1 MKKDVIKSL
10 IAIKQSEVPFDVI
23 GRDVTL
29 PINRKKIITV
39 PGVRRCGKSTL
50 MEIAINELVES
61 GVSVEHILWL
71 GFDDERLKNMTS
83 DELDD
88 VIVSYMEMYP
98 DIPMKDVYM
107 FFDEIQL
114 IKDWEYFVLRVYK
127 SYCKNIYVCGSNA
140 TMLSTELS
148 SALRGYPLEYETYP
162 LSFNEY
168 CRFRGIPTKGF
179 LEQDK
184 ARLRTAF
191 EAYNMESAFPEIVL
205 TSSKS
210 EQTKL
215 LQGYFDTMLLKDL
228 VEHYRISNIGVVRYF
243 VKRIMANLTQPTS
256 INAIYKDIKSQG
268 LKVSKDDLYLWAN
281 YICDIFMFIRISR
294 YDRSLIKEQ
303 KSLDKYYCIDNG
315 LRGAV
320 LMPQSNDDGKGLE
333 NVVLLQLNRIK
344 QPSDKIT
351 YYQGEKECDF
361 VLQRNESVI
370 QLIQV
375 TWNMTDEG
383 IRSREI
389 NGILE
394 ASKATGCDKLFV
406 ITKEE
411 ECLIEID
418 GKQIQVLPAWKWLLS
433 SAEYGVSRE

>member
-1 MKKDVIKSL
+1 MRKDVIKSI
-10 IAIKQSEVPFDVI
+10 IAIKQSEIPFDVI
-23 GRDVTL
+23 ERDISL

-39 PGVRRCGKSTL
+39 PGVRRCGKSTM
-50 MEIAINELVES
+50 MEIAINELVAS
-61 GVSVEHILWL
+61 GISPERILWL
-71 GFDDERLKNMTS
+71 GFDDERLKNMNA

-88 VIVSYMEMYP
+88 VIISYMEMYP
-98 DIPMKDVYM
+98 NIPIKEIYM

-114 IKDWEYFVLRVYK
+114 IKDWEFFILRVFK

-162 LSFNEY
+162 LSFHEY
-168 CRFRGIPTKGF
+168 CRFKNIPTKGF

-205 TSSKS
+205 TTSKS

-243 VKRIMANLTQPTS
+243 VKRIMANLTKPTS

-268 LKVSKDDLYLWAN
+268 LKVSKDDLYLWAD

-303 KSLDKYYCIDNG
+303 KSLEKYYCIDNG

-320 LMPQSNDDGKGLE
+320 LMPQSNDNGKSLE
-333 NVVLLQLNRIK
+333 NIVLLQLNRTK

-351 YYQGEKECDF
+351 YYQGDKECDF
-361 VLQRNESVI
+361 VLQRNENVI

-375 TWNMTDEG
+375 TWDMTDENM
-383 IRSREI
+383 RTREV

-394 ASKATGCDKLFV
+394 ASQVTGCNKLF
-406 ITKEE
+406 ILTKEE
-411 ECLIEID
+411 ENLIEIE
-418 GKQIQVLPAWKWLLS
+418 GKQIHVLPVWKWLLS
-433 SAEYGVSRE
+433 SVS

>member
-10 IAIKQSEVPFDVI
+10 IAIKQSEIPFDVI
-23 GRDVTL
+23 GRDIAL
-29 PINRKKIITV
+29 PINRKKIITI

-61 GVSVEHILWL
+61 GVSVERILWL

-98 DIPMKDVYM
+98 DIPIKEVYM

-127 SYCKNIYVCGSNA
+127 SYCKNIFVCGSNA

-168 CRFRGIPTKGF
+168 CRFKGIPTKGF

-215 LQGYFDTMLLKDL
+215 LQGYFDTMLLKDV
-228 VEHYRISNIGVVRYF
+228 VEHYRISNLGVVRYF
-243 VKRIMANLTQPTS
+243 VKRIMANLTKPTS

-294 YDRSLIKEQ
+294 YDRSLVKEQ

-320 LMPQSNDDGKGLE
+320 LIPQSNDNGKGLE
-333 NVVLLQLNRIK
+333 NIVLLQLNRIK

-351 YYQGEKECDF
+351 YYQGDKECDF
-361 VLQRNESVI
+361 VHQRNESVI
-370 QLIQV
+370 LLIQV
-375 TWNMTDEG
+375 TWDMTDEST
-383 IRSREI
+383 RAREI
-389 NGILE
+389 SGILE
-394 ASKATGCDKLFV
+394 ASQVTGCDNLLI

-411 ECLIEID
+411 ECMIEIE
-418 GKQIQVLPAWKWLLS
+418 GKRIQVLPAWKWLLTPV
-433 SAEYGVSRE
+433 E

>member
-1 MKKDVIKSL
+1 MRKDVIKSL
-10 IAIKQSEVPFDVI
+10 IAIKQSEIPFDVI
-23 GRDVTL
+23 GRDIAL
-29 PINRKKIITV
+29 PLNQKKIITV

-61 GVSVEHILWL
+61 GVSVERILWL

-98 DIPMKDVYM
+98 DILIKDVYM

-210 EQTKL
+210 EQIKL

-243 VKRIMANLTQPTS
+243 VKRIMANLTKPTS

-320 LMPQSNDDGKGLE
+320 LMPQSNDNGKGLE

-370 QLIQV
+370 QLFQV
-375 TWNMTDEG
+375 TWDMTDENT
-383 IRSREI
+383 REREV

-394 ASKATGCDKLFV
+394 ASQITGCDKLFI

-411 ECLIEID
+411 ECLMEVE

-433 SAEYGVSRE
+433 SAD

>member
-1 MKKDVIKSL
+1 MKKDVVKSL
-10 IAIKQSEVPFDVI
+10 IAIKQSEIPFDVI
-23 GRDVTL
+23 GRDIAL
-29 PINRKKIITV
+29 PINRKKIITI

-61 GVSVEHILWL
+61 GVSVERILWL

-98 DIPMKDVYM
+98 DIPIKEVYM

-127 SYCKNIYVCGSNA
+127 SYCKNIFVCGSNA

-168 CRFRGIPTKGF
+168 CRFKGIPTKGF

-243 VKRIMANLTQPTS
+243 VKRIMANLTKPTS

-294 YDRSLIKEQ
+294 YDRSLVKEQ

-320 LMPQSNDDGKGLE
+320 LIPQSNDNGKGLE
-333 NVVLLQLNRIK
+333 NIVLLQLNRIK

-351 YYQGEKECDF
+351 YYQGDKECDF
-361 VLQRNESVI
+361 VHQRNESVI
-370 QLIQV
+370 LLIQV
-375 TWNMTDEG
+375 TWDMTDEST
-383 IRSREI
+383 RAREI
-389 NGILE
+389 SGILE
-394 ASKATGCDKLFV
+394 ASQVTGCDNLLI

-411 ECLIEID
+411 ECMIEIE
-418 GKQIQVLPAWKWLLS
+418 GKRIQVLPAWKWLLTPV
-433 SAEYGVSRE
+433 E

>member
-1 MKKDVIKSL
+1 MRKDVIKSL
-10 IAIKQSEVPFDVI
+10 IAIKQSEIPFDVI
-23 GRDVTL
+23 ERDISL

-39 PGVRRCGKSTL
+39 PGVRRCGKSTM
-50 MEIAINELVES
+50 MEIAINELVAS
-61 GVSVEHILWL
+61 GISPERILWL
-71 GFDDERLKNMTS
+71 GFDDERLKNMNA

-88 VIVSYMEMYP
+88 VIISYMEMYP
-98 DIPMKDVYM
+98 NIPIKEIYM

-114 IKDWEYFVLRVYK
+114 IKDWEFFILRVFK

-162 LSFNEY
+162 LSFHEY
-168 CRFRGIPTKGF
+168 CRFKNIPTKGF

-205 TSSKS
+205 STSKS

-243 VKRIMANLTQPTS
+243 VKRIMANLTKPTS

-268 LKVSKDDLYLWAN
+268 LKVSKDDLYLWAD

-320 LMPQSNDDGKGLE
+320 LMPQSNDNGKSLE
-333 NVVLLQLNRIK
+333 NIVLLQLNRTK

-351 YYQGEKECDF
+351 YYQGDKECDF
-361 VLQRNESVI
+361 VLQRNENVI

-375 TWNMTDEG
+375 TWDMTDENT
-383 IRSREI
+383 RTREV

-394 ASKATGCDKLFV
+394 ASQVTGCNKLF
-406 ITKEE
+406 ILTKEE
-411 ECLIEID
+411 ENLIEIK
-418 GKQIQVLPAWKWLLS
+418 GKQIHVLPVWKWLLS
-433 SAEYGVSRE
+433 SVS

>member
-1 MKKDVIKSL
+1 
-10 IAIKQSEVPFDVI
+10 
-23 GRDVTL
+23 
-29 PINRKKIITV
+29 
-39 PGVRRCGKSTL
+39 
-50 MEIAINELVES
+50 
-61 GVSVEHILWL
+61 
-71 GFDDERLKNMTS
+71 MTS
-83 DELDD
+83 DDLDD

-98 DIPMKDVYM
+98 DIPIKDVYM

-168 CRFRGIPTKGF
+168 CRFREIPTKGF

-210 EQTKL
+210 EQIKL

-243 VKRIMANLTQPTS
+243 VKRIMANLTKPTS

-320 LMPQSNDDGKGLE
+320 LMPQSNDNGKGLE

-370 QLIQV
+370 QLFQV
-375 TWNMTDEG
+375 TWDMTDENT
-383 IRSREI
+383 REREV

-394 ASKATGCDKLFV
+394 ASQITGCDKLFI

-411 ECLIEID
+411 ECLMEVE

-433 SAEYGVSRE
+433 SAD

>member
-1 MKKDVIKSL
+1 M
-10 IAIKQSEVPFDVI
+10 
-23 GRDVTL
+23 
-29 PINRKKIITV
+29 
-39 PGVRRCGKSTL
+39 
-50 MEIAINELVES
+50 
-61 GVSVEHILWL
+61 SVERILWL

-98 DIPMKDVYM
+98 DIPIKEVYM

-127 SYCKNIYVCGSNA
+127 SYCKNIFVCGSNA

-168 CRFRGIPTKGF
+168 CRFKGIPTKGF

-243 VKRIMANLTQPTS
+243 VKRIMANLTKPTS

-294 YDRSLIKEQ
+294 YDRSLVKEQ

-315 LRGAV
+315 LRGTV
-320 LMPQSNDDGKGLE
+320 LIPQSNDNGKGLE
-333 NVVLLQLNRIK
+333 NIVLLQLNRIK

-351 YYQGEKECDF
+351 YYQGDKECDF
-361 VLQRNESVI
+361 VHQRNESVI
-370 QLIQV
+370 LLIQV
-375 TWNMTDEG
+375 TWDMTDEST
-383 IRSREI
+383 RAREI
-389 NGILE
+389 SGILE
-394 ASKATGCDKLFV
+394 ASQVTGCDNLLI

-411 ECLIEID
+411 ECMIEIE
-418 GKQIQVLPAWKWLLS
+418 GKRIQVLPAWKWLLTPV
-433 SAEYGVSRE
+433 E

>member
-1 MKKDVIKSL
+1 MKKDVVKSL
-10 IAIKQSEVPFDVI
+10 IAIKQSEIPFDVI
-23 GRDVTL
+23 GRDIAL
-29 PINRKKIITV
+29 PINRKKIITI

-61 GVSVEHILWL
+61 GVSVERILWL

-98 DIPMKDVYM
+98 DIPIKEVYM

-127 SYCKNIYVCGSNA
+127 SYCKNIFVCGSNA

-168 CRFRGIPTKGF
+168 CRFKGIPTKGF

-191 EAYNMESAFPEIVL
+191 EAYNMESDFPEIVL
-205 TSSKS
+205 TSSKL

-243 VKRIMANLTQPTS
+243 VKRIMANLTKPTS

-294 YDRSLIKEQ
+294 YDRSLVKEQ

-320 LMPQSNDDGKGLE
+320 LMPQSNDNGKGLE
-333 NVVLLQLNRIK
+333 NIVLLQLNRIK

-351 YYQGEKECDF
+351 YYQGDKECDF
-361 VLQRNESVI
+361 VHQRNESVI
-370 QLIQV
+370 LLIQV
-375 TWNMTDEG
+375 TWDMTDEST
-383 IRSREI
+383 RAREI
-389 NGILE
+389 SGILE
-394 ASKATGCDKLFV
+394 ASQVTGCDNLLI

-411 ECLIEID
+411 ECMIEIE
-418 GKQIQVLPAWKWLLS
+418 GKRIQVLPAWKWLLTPV
-433 SAEYGVSRE
+433 E

>member
-1 MKKDVIKSL
+1 MKKDVVKSL
-10 IAIKQSEVPFDVI
+10 IAIKQSEIPFDVI
-23 GRDVTL
+23 GRDIAL
-29 PINRKKIITV
+29 PINRKKIITI

-61 GVSVEHILWL
+61 GVSVERILWL
-71 GFDDERLKNMTS
+71 GFVDERLKNMTS

-98 DIPMKDVYM
+98 DIPIKEVYM

-127 SYCKNIYVCGSNA
+127 SYCKNIFVCGSNA

-168 CRFRGIPTKGF
+168 CRFKGIPTKGF

-243 VKRIMANLTQPTS
+243 VKRIMANLTKPTS

-294 YDRSLIKEQ
+294 YDRSLVKEQ

-320 LMPQSNDDGKGLE
+320 LMPQSNDNGKGLE
-333 NVVLLQLNRIK
+333 NIVLLQLNRIK

-351 YYQGEKECDF
+351 YYQGDKECDF
-361 VLQRNESVI
+361 VHQRNESVI
-370 QLIQV
+370 LLIQV
-375 TWNMTDEG
+375 TWDMTDEST
-383 IRSREI
+383 RAREI
-389 NGILE
+389 SGILE
-394 ASKATGCDKLFV
+394 ASQVTGCDNLLI

-411 ECLIEID
+411 ECMIEIE
-418 GKQIQVLPAWKWLLS
+418 GKRIQVLPAWKWLLTPV
-433 SAEYGVSRE
+433 E

>member
-1 MKKDVIKSL
+1 MRKDVIKSL
-10 IAIKQSEVPFDVI
+10 IAIKQSEIPFDVI
-23 GRDVTL
+23 ERDISL

-39 PGVRRCGKSTL
+39 PGVRRCGKSTM
-50 MEIAINELVES
+50 MEIAINELVAS
-61 GVSVEHILWL
+61 GISPERILWL
-71 GFDDERLKNMTS
+71 GFDDERLKNMNA

-88 VIVSYMEMYP
+88 VIISYMEMYP
-98 DIPMKDVYM
+98 NIPIKEIYM

-114 IKDWEYFVLRVYK
+114 IKDWEFFILRVFK

-162 LSFNEY
+162 LSFHEY
-168 CRFRGIPTKGF
+168 CRFKNIPTKGF

-205 TSSKS
+205 STSKS

-243 VKRIMANLTQPTS
+243 VKRIMANLTKPTS

-268 LKVSKDDLYLWAN
+268 LKVSKDDLYLWAD

-320 LMPQSNDDGKGLE
+320 LMPQSNDNGKSLE
-333 NVVLLQLNRIK
+333 NIVLLQLNRTK

-351 YYQGEKECDF
+351 YYQGDKECDF
-361 VLQRNESVI
+361 VLQRNENVI

-375 TWNMTDEG
+375 TWDMTDENT
-383 IRSREI
+383 RTREV

-394 ASKATGCDKLFV
+394 ASQVTGCNKLF
-406 ITKEE
+406 ILTKEE
-411 ECLIEID
+411 ENLIEIE
-418 GKQIQVLPAWKWLLS
+418 GKQIHVLPVWKWLLS
-433 SAEYGVSRE
+433 SVS

>member
-1 MKKDVIKSL
+1 MRKDVIKSL
-10 IAIKQSEVPFDVI
+10 IAIKQSEIPFDVI
-23 GRDVTL
+23 ERDISL

-39 PGVRRCGKSTL
+39 PGVRRCGKSTM
-50 MEIAINELVES
+50 MEIAINELVAS
-61 GVSVEHILWL
+61 GISPERILWL
-71 GFDDERLKNMTS
+71 GFDDERLKNMNA

-88 VIVSYMEMYP
+88 VIISYMEMYP
-98 DIPMKDVYM
+98 NIPIKEIYM

-114 IKDWEYFVLRVYK
+114 IKDWEFFILRVFK

-162 LSFNEY
+162 LSFHEY
-168 CRFRGIPTKGF
+168 CRFKNIPTKGF

-205 TSSKS
+205 TTSKS

-243 VKRIMANLTQPTS
+243 VKRIMANLTKPTS

-268 LKVSKDDLYLWAN
+268 LKVSKDDLYLWAD

-320 LMPQSNDDGKGLE
+320 LMPQSNDNGKSLE
-333 NVVLLQLNRIK
+333 NIVLLQLNRTK

-351 YYQGEKECDF
+351 YYQGDKECDF
-361 VLQRNESVI
+361 VLQRNENVI

-375 TWNMTDEG
+375 TWDMTDEHT
-383 IRSREI
+383 RTREV

-394 ASKATGCDKLFV
+394 ASQVTGCNKLF
-406 ITKEE
+406 ILTKEE
-411 ECLIEID
+411 ENLIEIE
-418 GKQIQVLPAWKWLLS
+418 GKQIHILPVWKWLLS
-433 SAEYGVSRE
+433 SVS

>member
-1 MKKDVIKSL
+1 MRKDVIKSL
-10 IAIKQSEVPFDVI
+10 IAIKQSEIPFDVI
-23 GRDVTL
+23 ERDISL

-39 PGVRRCGKSTL
+39 PGVRRCGKSTM
-50 MEIAINELVES
+50 MEIAINELVAS
-61 GVSVEHILWL
+61 GISPERILWL
-71 GFDDERLKNMTS
+71 GFDDERLKNMNA

-88 VIVSYMEMYP
+88 VIISYMEMYP
-98 DIPMKDVYM
+98 NIPIKEIYM

-114 IKDWEYFVLRVYK
+114 IKDWEFFILRVFK

-162 LSFNEY
+162 LSFHEY
-168 CRFRGIPTKGF
+168 CRFKNIPTKGF

-205 TSSKS
+205 TTSKS

-243 VKRIMANLTQPTS
+243 VKRIMANLTKPTS

-268 LKVSKDDLYLWAN
+268 LKVSKDDLYLWAD

-303 KSLDKYYCIDNG
+303 KSLEKYYCIDNG

-320 LMPQSNDDGKGLE
+320 LMPQSNDNGKSLE
-333 NVVLLQLNRIK
+333 NIVLLQLNRTK

-351 YYQGEKECDF
+351 YYQGDKECDF
-361 VLQRNESVI
+361 VLQRNENVI

-375 TWNMTDEG
+375 TWDMTDENM
-383 IRSREI
+383 RTREV

-394 ASKATGCDKLFV
+394 ASQVTGCNKLF
-406 ITKEE
+406 ILTKEE
-411 ECLIEID
+411 ENLIEIE
-418 GKQIQVLPAWKWLLS
+418 GKQIHVLPVWKWLLS
-433 SAEYGVSRE
+433 SVS

>member
-1 MKKDVIKSL
+1 MKKDVVKSL
-10 IAIKQSEVPFDVI
+10 IAIKQSEITFDVI
-23 GRDVTL
+23 GRDIAL
-29 PINRKKIITV
+29 PINRKKIITI

-61 GVSVEHILWL
+61 GVSVERILWL

-98 DIPMKDVYM
+98 DIPIKEVYM

-127 SYCKNIYVCGSNA
+127 SYCKNIFVCGSNA

-168 CRFRGIPTKGF
+168 CRFKGIPTKGF

-243 VKRIMANLTQPTS
+243 VKRIMANLTKPTS

-320 LMPQSNDDGKGLE
+320 LMPQSNDNGKGLE

-370 QLIQV
+370 QLFQV
-375 TWNMTDEG
+375 TWDMTDENT
-383 IRSREI
+383 REREV

-394 ASKATGCDKLFV
+394 ASQITGCDKLFI

-411 ECLIEID
+411 ECLMEVE

-433 SAEYGVSRE
+433 SAD

>member
-1 MKKDVIKSL
+1 MRKDVIKSL
-10 IAIKQSEVPFDVI
+10 IAIKQSEIPFDVI
-23 GRDVTL
+23 GRDIAL
-29 PINRKKIITV
+29 PLNRKKIITV

-61 GVSVEHILWL
+61 GVSVERILWL

-98 DIPMKDVYM
+98 DILIKDVYM

-210 EQTKL
+210 EQIKL

-243 VKRIMANLTQPTS
+243 VKRIMANLTKPTS

-320 LMPQSNDDGKGLE
+320 LMPQSNDNGKGLE

-370 QLIQV
+370 QLFQV
-375 TWNMTDEG
+375 TWDMTDENT
-383 IRSREI
+383 REREV

-394 ASKATGCDKLFV
+394 ASQITGCDKLFV

-411 ECLIEID
+411 ECLMEVE

-433 SAEYGVSRE
+433 SAD

>member
-1 MKKDVIKSL
+1 
-10 IAIKQSEVPFDVI
+10 
-23 GRDVTL
+23 
-29 PINRKKIITV
+29 
-39 PGVRRCGKSTL
+39 

-61 GVSVEHILWL
+61 GVSVERILWL

-88 VIVSYMEMYP
+88 VIVSYLEMYP
-98 DIPMKDVYM
+98 DIPIKEVYM

-127 SYCKNIYVCGSNA
+127 SYCKNIFVCGSNA

-168 CRFRGIPTKGF
+168 CRFKGIPTKGF

-243 VKRIMANLTQPTS
+243 VKRIMANLTKPTS

-294 YDRSLIKEQ
+294 YDRSLVKEQ

-320 LMPQSNDDGKGLE
+320 LMPQSNDNGKGLE
-333 NVVLLQLNRIK
+333 NIVLLQLNRIK

-351 YYQGEKECDF
+351 YYQGDKECDF
-361 VLQRNESVI
+361 VHQRNESVI
-370 QLIQV
+370 LLIQV
-375 TWNMTDEG
+375 TWDMTDEST
-383 IRSREI
+383 RAREI
-389 NGILE
+389 SGILE
-394 ASKATGCDKLFV
+394 ASQVTGCDNLLI

-411 ECLIEID
+411 ECMIEIE
-418 GKQIQVLPAWKWLLS
+418 GKRIQVLPAWKWLLTPV
-433 SAEYGVSRE
+433 E